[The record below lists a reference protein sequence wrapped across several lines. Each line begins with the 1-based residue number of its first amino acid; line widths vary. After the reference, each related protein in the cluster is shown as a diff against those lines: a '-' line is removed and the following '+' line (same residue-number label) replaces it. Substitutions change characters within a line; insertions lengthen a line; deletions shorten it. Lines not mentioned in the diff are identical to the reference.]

1 MNRIQIASIPVM
13 AFASLASLS
22 IAMRPA
28 SAKPSDSAAPM
39 FNTPIVSAYGAHL
52 AATASLDAMK
62 ADTDPNRERP
72 IADLLNESIA
82 LGKETV
88 KADWG
93 DDTEYIAD
101 LSRRITDVGS
111 TSDWAIV
118 TDTKL
123 SRTCVFRSFCGAW
136 ICVERFDC
144 AVGSKQPD
152 GNSGTFSGS
161 RTIDHKAE
169 STGEGNSWWS
179 CTVPCWGENGE
190 DDGQGFHDGFD
201 GTTGMIT
208 HGCTRLST
216 ENAKYIYDN
225 VPVGSRVLVI

>member
-1 MNRIQIASIPVM
+1 M

-88 KADWG
+88 KAD
-93 DDTEYIAD
+93 
-101 LSRRITDVGS
+101 
-111 TSDWAIV
+111 
-118 TDTKL
+118 
-123 SRTCVFRSFCGAW
+123 
-136 ICVERFDC
+136 
-144 AVGSKQPD
+144 
-152 GNSGTFSGS
+152 
-161 RTIDHKAE
+161 
-169 STGEGNSWWS
+169 
-179 CTVPCWGENGE
+179 
-190 DDGQGFHDGFD
+190 
-201 GTTGMIT
+201 
-208 HGCTRLST
+208 
-216 ENAKYIYDN
+216 
-225 VPVGSRVLVI
+225 